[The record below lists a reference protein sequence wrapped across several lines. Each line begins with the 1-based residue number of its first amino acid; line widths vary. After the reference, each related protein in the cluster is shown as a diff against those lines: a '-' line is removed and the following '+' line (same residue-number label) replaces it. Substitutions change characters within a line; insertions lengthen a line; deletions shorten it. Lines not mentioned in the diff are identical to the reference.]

1 MELSTGVRLE
11 RGGTT
16 VMARYGVGVTG
27 SMSGKQQCDGVV
39 LEEVAAEQE
48 DDWR

>member
-1 MELSTGVRLE
+1 MELSTGVRLG

-16 VMARYGVGVTG
+16 VMAWYGVGATG
-27 SMSGKQQCDGVV
+27 SMSRKQQCDGVV
-39 LEEVAAEQE
+39 LKEVAAGQE